1 MGDGALQDRR
11 VPADC
16 AIARRC
22 AAILGV
28 LLSVQT
34 IWKDGTVP
42 SRSSRPITP
51 CRDLQAVESDVIR
64 TSIIITSADINV
76 FYHISDI
83 IKSLNFKR

>member
-1 MGDGALQDRR
+1 MGDGARQASN

-16 AIARRC
+16 AMASRS
-22 AAILGV
+22 AAMAGT

-42 SRSSRPITP
+42 SCSSRPIMP
-51 CRDLQAVESDVIR
+51 CRDLQAVESDVIK

-76 FYHISDI
+76 FYHIFDI
-83 IKSLNFKR
+83 IKSLNFVQ